1 MSDKVIVT
9 NWTALKKK
17 YGSKVSQIDAA
28 IKKMIAADKARGLDT
43 ILLRID
49 SAADMKKVGGKAVIS
64 ASNQKQNKNAID
76 AIDEKLSPDY
86 ILILGATDVIPHQS
100 LNNPVYEEGGDDDD
114 KYAYSDIPYACDAS
128 YSKDIADFIGPT
140 RVVGRLPNITGDTN
154 PAYLASLIGNAA
166 GWESSAPT
174 KYLNGFGVST
184 DEWKESTALSLKNLF
199 GSKAKAALS
208 PKEGPKWA
216 ATALSRRTHFIN
228 CHGSLGE
235 PFFYGQKGDDYP
247 VAHDAAIVES
257 KIARGTVAAMECCY
271 GAELYEPDDG
281 VHPGIANTY
290 LQSGAYGYLGS
301 TTIAYGPAKGNG
313 SADLICQ
320 YFLKSVCD
328 GASLGR
334 AALEARQKFAS
345 RSAELDPIDLKTL
358 AQFVLL
364 GDPSIHPVKSASA
377 NAPKTLKT
385 RGLVDERGERRRAL
399 LSKGV
404 MIADNQPVARR
415 VDVKSTPKLQSSLLK
430 LASTQMSNPKLM
442 TFEVDRRSSGLRS
455 AFMKGRMR
463 EKSPSTVHVVIGL
476 SKEQPADTNIRPV
489 VAIVA
494 KTVDNKIVSVR
505 ELFGK

>member
-17 YGSKVSQIDAA
+17 YGSKVSEIDAA
-28 IKKMIAADKARGLDT
+28 IKTMIAADKARGLDS
-43 ILLRID
+43 ILIRID
-49 SAADMKKVGGKAVIS
+49 NAADMKKVGGKAVIS
-64 ASNQKQNKNAID
+64 AGNQKQNKNAFD
-76 AIDEKLSPDY
+76 KIDETLSPDY
-86 ILILGATDVIPHQS
+86 ILILGATDVIPHQG
-100 LNNPVYEEGGDDDD
+100 LNNPVYEEGGEDDD
-114 KYAYSDIPYACDAS
+114 KYAYSDLPYACDAA

-140 RVVGRLPNITGDTN
+140 RVVGRLPNITGDTK
-154 PAYLASLIGNAA
+154 PAYLASLIRSAA
-166 GWESSAPT
+166 SWESSAPE

-184 DEWKESTALSLKNLF
+184 DEWKNSTTLSLKNLF
-199 GSKAKAALS
+199 GSKAKPALS
-208 PKEGPKWA
+208 PKEGPKWTA
-216 ATALSRRTHFIN
+216 AALSRRSHFIN
-228 CHGSLGE
+228 CHGSLGD
-235 PFFYGQKGDDYP
+235 PFFYGQKGDDFP
-247 VAHDAAIVES
+247 IAHDASFVDA
-257 KIARGTVAAMECCY
+257 KIAPGTVAAMECCY
-271 GAELYEPDDG
+271 GAELYEPDSG

-290 LQSGAYGYLGS
+290 LKSGAYGYLGS

-320 YFLKSVCD
+320 YFLKSVFD

-345 RSAELDPIDLKTL
+345 QSAELDPVDLKTL

-377 NAPKTLKT
+377 SMLKT
-385 RGLVDERGERRRAL
+385 RGLIDDRAERRRAL
-399 LSKGV
+399 FSKGV
-404 MIADNQPVARR
+404 MIAHNQPVARR

-455 AFMKGRMR
+455 ALMKGRMG
-463 EKSPSTVHVVIGL
+463 EKSPSSVHVVIGRA
-476 SKEQPADTNIRPV
+476 KDKPADAHIRPV

-494 KTVDNKIVSVR
+494 KTVDSKIVSVR
-505 ELFGK
+505 ELYGK